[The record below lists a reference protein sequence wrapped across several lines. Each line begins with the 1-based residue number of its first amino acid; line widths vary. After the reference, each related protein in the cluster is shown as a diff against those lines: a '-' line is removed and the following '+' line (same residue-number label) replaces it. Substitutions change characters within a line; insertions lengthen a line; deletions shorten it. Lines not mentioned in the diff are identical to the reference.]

1 MSWRDSVSQTAQ
13 DDFDQLTGMA
23 LGFATEQIT
32 KTGELYPLALAV
44 DVDGNLEPIQPGVAG
59 EHPSASEVAVALVA
73 EAHRR
78 APDLRAA
85 AFVADVTAQELG
97 GDAIR
102 VLLEHREGA
111 TLALYLPYR
120 STPEGPDFGEL
131 IGGMGSAQI
140 WV

>member
-1 MSWRDSVSQTAQ
+1 MSWRDSTSQTAQ
-13 DDFDQLTGMA
+13 DDFDELTGVA
-23 LGFATEQIT
+23 LGFATEQIA
-32 KTGELYPLALAV
+32 KTGELYPLALAI
-44 DVDGNLEPIQPGVAG
+44 DADGNLEPIQPNSVG
-59 EHPSASEVAVALVA
+59 EHPAASEVAVALVA

-102 VLLEHREGA
+102 VLLEHSEGA

-120 STPEGPDFGEL
+120 STPEGPEFGE
-131 IGGMGSAQI
+131 IVGGKGAAQI
-140 WV
+140 WA